1 MKQIAVIGDIHGC
14 LDELEILMD
23 KYVLPHID
31 NLEHVVFVGDY
42 IDRGPKSKQVFDYC
56 QKIPKVVMLKGNHED
71 MMSNINQEHIW
82 LNNGG
87 RETID
92 SYNGDIDAITKD
104 AKLMENLK
112 TSFKFGRVVVTH
124 ACMDPGHTLENQ
136 LEHDLIW
143 SRDFVG
149 YKGNYIDGSFNIFG
163 HTPTKEILEKP
174 NQLGIDTGCVFGYKL
189 SGIFINENAEV
200 QKKFSVNK
208 VK

>member
-31 NLEHVVFVGDY
+31 KLEHIVFVGDY

-56 QKIPKVVMLKGNHED
+56 QKIPKVIMLKGNHED
-71 MMSNINQEHIW
+71 MMSDPNQEFVW
-82 LNNGG
+82 FNNGG
-87 RETID
+87 RETVN
-92 SYNGDIDAITKD
+92 SYSNPEDINND
-104 AKLMENLK
+104 AKLMEKLR
-112 TSFKFGRVVVTH
+112 TSFKFGRVVVSH
-124 ACMDPGHTLENQ
+124 ACMDPSLSLEEQ
-136 LEHDLIW
+136 SEHDLIW

-149 YKGNYIDGSFNIFG
+149 YKGTYKDNNFNIFG
-163 HTPTKEILEKP
+163 HTPMREILERP

-189 SGIFINENAEV
+189 SAVIIDENAEV
-200 QKKFSVNK
+200 QMKFSVNK